1 MLKIGEFSKI
11 FNVTIKT
18 IRFYEKKELLKP
30 YYIDKY
36 SGYRYYNEENIKQMN
51 KILYLKKLGFS
62 LDEIK
67 TYDKKAVT
75 MKIEEY
81 QEKIIQYT
89 SNINI
94 LKDIN
99 QNRERREKKKLKF
112 NGYYKKDYRIIGF
125 WKTIDMLKKEQ
136 KFKFRDIHRKEN
148 FEIKGI
154 VVSPIGNEIM
164 VSYANNK
171 SILVKYTKN
180 FIFDIADKKRI
191 SNYEYKK
198 VNGKEYL
205 FVEWKEQNKYVL
217 EKRGGVDFME
227 EMFENEEEIYYILS
241 KEGNGLTLGK
251 NIILPEDKRGNVNTL
266 IVGGSGA
273 GKSSAYI
280 IPNVL
285 KMLGSYIIVDPL
297 GEIYDKTHKYLK
309 DNGYKI
315 KVLNYKNRMIKNI
328 DKEDEYQYNPI
339 KHIKSDSDIENLAN
353 IIVGDDGDEFWNDAS
368 KSLIKAIIYYVIENE
383 SKKDLLTCFKLLGL
397 PRENLFANF
406 DIFEENT
413 KAYKYY
419 TILKTFPEK
428 TYQSIVST
436 AILKLSF
443 VINGI
448 EEDENDNDEL
458 DFEKLR
464 EEKIAVFLMM
474 NENHNEDIKF
484 NNIFISQFLATYSV
498 ENIGKEH
505 IYMIID
511 EFGRIGKIYGFI
523 RDIELARSRK
533 MSISLIT
540 NNIENIKEVYGMGF
554 YNLMNSI
561 DTQLLLGTSIKSD
574 IMYFS
579 ELLGIDPEFI
589 KDDLKFD
596 ELLIYEK
603 GLRPILAEKDYFFM
617 NEDWVNILKIKKSNC
632 KTKAI

>member
-180 FIFDIADKKRI
+180 FIFDIADKKLI

-205 FVEWKEQNKYVL
+205 FVEWKEQNYYIL

-227 EMFENEEEIYYILS
+227 EMFENEERIYDILS

-315 KVLNYKNRMIKNI
+315 KVLNYKNRLIKNI

-505 IYMIID
+505 IYMILD

-523 RDIELARSRK
+523 RNLELARSRK

-540 NNIENIKEVYGMGF
+540 NNIENIKEIYGMGF

-617 NEDWVNILKIKKSNC
+617 NADWVNIL
-632 KTKAI
+632 

>member
-180 FIFDIADKKRI
+180 FIFDIADKKLI

-205 FVEWKEQNKYVL
+205 FVEWKEQNYYIL

-227 EMFENEEEIYYILS
+227 EMFENEERIYDILS

-315 KVLNYKNRMIKNI
+315 KVLNYKNRLIKNI

-505 IYMIID
+505 IYMILD

-523 RDIELARSRK
+523 RNLELARSRK

-540 NNIENIKEVYGMGF
+540 NNIENIKEIYGMGF

-617 NEDWVNILKIKKSNC
+617 NEDWVNIL
-632 KTKAI
+632 

>member
-180 FIFDIADKKRI
+180 FIFDIADKKLI

-205 FVEWKEQNKYVL
+205 FVEWKEQNYYIL

-227 EMFENEEEIYYILS
+227 EMFENEERIYDILS

-251 NIILPEDKRGNVNTL
+251 NIILPEHKRGNVNTL

-315 KVLNYKNRMIKNI
+315 KVLNYKNRLIKNI

-505 IYMIID
+505 IYMILD

-523 RDIELARSRK
+523 RNLELARSRK

-540 NNIENIKEVYGMGF
+540 NNIENIKEIYGMGF

-617 NEDWVNILKIKKSNC
+617 NEDWVNIL
-632 KTKAI
+632 

>member
-67 TYDKKAVT
+67 SYDKKAVT
-75 MKIEEY
+75 TKIEEY

-99 QNRERREKKKLKF
+99 QNKERREKKNPKF

-125 WKTIDMLKKEQ
+125 WKTIDILKKDQ
-136 KFKFRDIHRKEN
+136 KFKFRDMHRKKN
-148 FEIKGI
+148 FEIEGI

-171 SILVKYTKN
+171 SILVKYAKN
-180 FIFDIADKKRI
+180 FIFDIADKKFI

-205 FVEWKEQNKYVL
+205 FVEWKEQNYYVL

-227 EMFENEEEIYYILS
+227 EMFENEEKIYDILS

-273 GKSSAYI
+273 GKSSAYV

-315 KVLNYKNRMIKNI
+315 KVLNYKNRTLKKST

-339 KHIKSDSDIENLAN
+339 KHIESDSDIENLAN

-448 EEDENDNDEL
+448 EEDENDSDEL

-464 EEKIAVFLMM
+464 EEKIAIFLMM

-484 NNIFISQFLATYSV
+484 NNIFISQFLATYSG
-498 ENIGKEH
+498 ENIGEEH
-505 IYMIID
+505 IYMILD

-523 RDIELARSRK
+523 RDLELARSRK

-540 NNIENIKEVYGMGF
+540 NNIENIKEIYGIGF

-579 ELLGIDPEFI
+579 ELLGIDTEFI
-589 KDDLKFD
+589 KDDLKND

-603 GLRPILAEKDYFFM
+603 GLRPILAEKDYFFT
-617 NEDWVNILKIKKSNC
+617 NEDWANIL
-632 KTKAI
+632 

>member
-67 TYDKKAVT
+67 SYDKKAVT
-75 MKIEEY
+75 TKIEEY

-99 QNRERREKKKLKF
+99 QNKERREKKKLKF

-125 WKTIDMLKKEQ
+125 WKTIDILEKDQ
-136 KFKFRDIHRKEN
+136 KFKFRDMHRKKN
-148 FEIKGI
+148 FEIEGI

-171 SILVKYTKN
+171 SILVKYAKN
-180 FIFDIADKKRI
+180 FIFDIADKKFI

-205 FVEWKEQNKYVL
+205 FVEWKEQNYYVL

-227 EMFENEEEIYYILS
+227 EMFENEEKIYDILS

-273 GKSSAYI
+273 GKSSAYV

-315 KVLNYKNRMIKNI
+315 KVLNYKNRTLKKST

-428 TYQSIVST
+428 TYQSTVST

-448 EEDENDNDEL
+448 EEDENDSDEL

-464 EEKIAVFLMM
+464 EEKIAIFLMM

-484 NNIFISQFLATYSV
+484 NNIFISQFLATYSG
-498 ENIGKEH
+498 ENIGEEH
-505 IYMIID
+505 IYMILD

-523 RDIELARSRK
+523 RDLELARSRK

-540 NNIENIKEVYGMGF
+540 NNIENIKEIYGIGF

-579 ELLGIDPEFI
+579 ELLGIDTEFI
-589 KDDLKFD
+589 KDDLKND

-603 GLRPILAEKDYFFM
+603 GLRPILAEKDYFFT
-617 NEDWVNILKIKKSNC
+617 NEDWANIL
-632 KTKAI
+632 

>member
-125 WKTIDMLKKEQ
+125 WKTIDMLKKAQ
-136 KFKFRDIHRKEN
+136 KFKFRDIHKKEN
-148 FEIKGI
+148 FEIEGI

-180 FIFDIADKKRI
+180 FIFDIADKKLI

-205 FVEWKEQNKYVL
+205 FVEWKEQIYYIL

-227 EMFENEEEIYYILS
+227 EMFENEERIYDILS

-280 IPNVL
+280 VPNVL

-448 EEDENDNDEL
+448 EEDENDKDEL

-505 IYMIID
+505 IYMILD

-523 RDIELARSRK
+523 RDLELARSRK

-540 NNIENIKEVYGMGF
+540 NNIENIKEIYGMGF

-589 KDDLKFD
+589 KDDLKLD

-617 NEDWVNILKIKKSNC
+617 NEDWVNIL
-632 KTKAI
+632 

>member
-180 FIFDIADKKRI
+180 FIFDIADKKLI

-205 FVEWKEQNKYVL
+205 FVEWKEQNYYIL

-227 EMFENEEEIYYILS
+227 EMFENEERIYDILS

-511 EFGRIGKIYGFI
+511 EFDRIGKIYGFI

-617 NEDWVNILKIKKSNC
+617 NEDWVNIL
-632 KTKAI
+632 

>member
-67 TYDKKAVT
+67 SYDKKAVT
-75 MKIEEY
+75 TKIEEY

-99 QNRERREKKKLKF
+99 QNKERREKKKLKF

-125 WKTIDMLKKEQ
+125 WKTIDILKKDQ
-136 KFKFRDIHRKEN
+136 KFKFRDMHRKKN
-148 FEIKGI
+148 FEIEGI

-171 SILVKYTKN
+171 SILVKYAKN
-180 FIFDIADKKRI
+180 FIFDIADKKFI

-205 FVEWKEQNKYVL
+205 FVEWKEQNYYVL

-227 EMFENEEEIYYILS
+227 EMFENEEKIYDILS

-273 GKSSAYI
+273 GKSSAYV

-315 KVLNYKNRMIKNI
+315 KVLNYKNRTLKKSI

-428 TYQSIVST
+428 TYQSTVST

-448 EEDENDNDEL
+448 EEDENDSDEL

-464 EEKIAVFLMM
+464 EEKIAIFLMM

-484 NNIFISQFLATYSV
+484 NNIFISQFLATYSG
-498 ENIGKEH
+498 ENIGEEH
-505 IYMIID
+505 IYMILD

-523 RDIELARSRK
+523 RDLELARSRK

-540 NNIENIKEVYGMGF
+540 NNIENIKEIYGIGF

-561 DTQLLLGTSIKSD
+561 DTQLLLRTSIKSD

-579 ELLGIDPEFI
+579 ELLGIDTEFI
-589 KDDLKFD
+589 KDDLKND

-603 GLRPILAEKDYFFM
+603 GLRPILAEKDYFFT
-617 NEDWVNILKIKKSNC
+617 NEDWANIL
-632 KTKAI
+632 

>member
-75 MKIEEY
+75 TKIEEY

-125 WKTIDMLKKEQ
+125 WKTIDMLKKAQ

-148 FEIKGI
+148 FEIEGI

-180 FIFDIADKKRI
+180 FIFDIADKKLI

-205 FVEWKEQNKYVL
+205 FVEWKEQNYYVL

-227 EMFENEEEIYYILS
+227 EMFENEEKIYDILS

-505 IYMIID
+505 IYMILD

-523 RDIELARSRK
+523 RDLELARSRK

-540 NNIENIKEVYGMGF
+540 NNIENIKEIYGMGF

-589 KDDLKFD
+589 KDDLKLD

-617 NEDWVNILKIKKSNC
+617 NEDWVNIL
-632 KTKAI
+632 

>member
-75 MKIEEY
+75 TKIEEY

-99 QNRERREKKKLKF
+99 QNGERRGKKKIKF
-112 NGYYKKDYRIIGF
+112 NGYYKKDYRIVGF
-125 WKTIDMLKKEQ
+125 WKTIDMLKKGQ
-136 KFKFRDIHRKEN
+136 QFKFRNIHEKKN
-148 FEIKGI
+148 FEIEGI
-154 VVSPIGNEIM
+154 VVSPIGNEVM
-164 VSYANNK
+164 VSYVNK

-180 FIFDIADKKRI
+180 FLFDIAEKNVI

-205 FVEWKEQNKYVL
+205 FLEWKEQDYYVL

-227 EMFENEEEIYYILS
+227 EMFENEEKIYDILS
-241 KEGNGLTLGK
+241 KDGKGLTLGK

-273 GKSSAYI
+273 GKSSAYTI
-280 IPNVL
+280 TNVL
-285 KMLGSYIIVDPL
+285 KMIGSYIIVDPL

-309 DNGYKI
+309 ENGYKI
-315 KVLNYKNRMIKNI
+315 KVLNYKNKMIKNT

-368 KSLIKAIIYYVIENE
+368 KSLIKAIIYYVMENE
-383 SKKDLLTCFKLLGL
+383 SEKDLLTYFKLLGL

-428 TYQSIVST
+428 TYQSIAST

-448 EEDENDNDEL
+448 EEGQNDNDEL

-464 EEKIAVFLMM
+464 EEKVAIFLMM

-505 IYMIID
+505 IYMILD
-511 EFGRIGKIYGFI
+511 EFGRIGKIYDFI
-523 RDIELARSRK
+523 RNLEFARSRK

-540 NNIENIKEVYGMGF
+540 NNIENIKEIYGIGF

-589 KDDLKFD
+589 KDDLKLD

-603 GLRPILAEKDYFFM
+603 GLRPILAEKDYFFK
-617 NEDWVNILKIKKSNC
+617 NEDWANIL
-632 KTKAI
+632 

>member
-67 TYDKKAVT
+67 SYDKKAVT
-75 MKIEEY
+75 TKIEEY

-99 QNRERREKKKLKF
+99 QNNERREKKKLKF

-125 WKTIDMLKKEQ
+125 WKTIDILKKDQ
-136 KFKFRDIHRKEN
+136 KFKFRDMHRKKN
-148 FEIKGI
+148 FEIEGI

-171 SILVKYTKN
+171 SILVKYAKN
-180 FIFDIADKKRI
+180 FIFDIADKKFI

-205 FVEWKEQNKYVL
+205 FVKWKEQNYYVL

-227 EMFENEEEIYYILS
+227 EMFENEEKIYDILS

-273 GKSSAYI
+273 GKSSAYV

-315 KVLNYKNRMIKNI
+315 KVLNYKNRTLKKST

-428 TYQSIVST
+428 TYQSTVST

-448 EEDENDNDEL
+448 EEDENDSDEL

-464 EEKIAVFLMM
+464 EEKIAIFLMM

-484 NNIFISQFLATYSV
+484 NNIFISQFLATYSG
-498 ENIGKEH
+498 ENIGEEH
-505 IYMIID
+505 IYMILD

-523 RDIELARSRK
+523 RDLELARSRK
-533 MSISLIT
+533 MSISLTT
-540 NNIENIKEVYGMGF
+540 NNIENIKEIYGIGF

-579 ELLGIDPEFI
+579 ELLGIDTEFI
-589 KDDLKFD
+589 KDDLKND

-603 GLRPILAEKDYFFM
+603 GLRPILAEKDYFFT
-617 NEDWVNILKIKKSNC
+617 NEDWANIL
-632 KTKAI
+632 